1 MYNLFFQADMHN
13 CAAKCCE
20 DKLSSIDSVQGCIER
35 CSTPLNKA
43 QRYVHTELEGFQG
56 RLQRCVMVI
65 LDWEII
71 SFIGPIHF
79 LIF

>member
-1 MYNLFFQADMHN
+1 MHL

-20 DKLSSIDSVQGCIER
+20 DKKSSIDSVQGCVER

-43 QRYVHTELEGFQG
+43 QRYVHMELEGFQG

-65 LDWEII
+65 FDLK
-71 SFIGPIHF
+71 SQ
-79 LIF
+79 LLLV